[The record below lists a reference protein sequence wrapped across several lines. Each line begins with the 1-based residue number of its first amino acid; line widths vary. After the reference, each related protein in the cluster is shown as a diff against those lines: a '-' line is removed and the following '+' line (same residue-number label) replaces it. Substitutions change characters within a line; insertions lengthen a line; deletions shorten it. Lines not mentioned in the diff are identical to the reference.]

1 MLKTLEICV
10 TLCKIKIKGDSVLE
24 KSFLKS
30 KQLVLCGLGVLMLQA
45 CTCPNTSQKNSFLQD
60 VPYWMLQN
68 RSQYVTQGVD
78 SSHIVDG
85 KKTEEIETIATKR
98 ATMRVAQNIV
108 HKLKEAYLSKSN
120 RIKQKITNEMFVQ
133 MTQPVFDSLMNVDR
147 LGIYINPNNQ
157 EVFALV
163 RARSF
168 DKDVLSEGLHKLSL
182 DNQAVSILIS
192 KVDEIFKASI
202 NYGDV
207 KVPISM

>member
-1 MLKTLEICV
+1 M
-10 TLCKIKIKGDSVLE
+10 LE
-24 KSFLKS
+24 KPFFKS
-30 KQLVLCGLGVLMLQA
+30 KQLFLCGLGVLMLQA

-85 KKTEEIETIATKR
+85 KTTEEIEKIATQR
-98 ATMRVAQNIV
+98 AAMRVAQNIV

-133 MTQPVFDSLMNVDR
+133 MTQPIFDSLMNVNR
-147 LGIYINPNNQ
+147 LGIYINPNNE

-163 RARSF
+163 RAQSF
-168 DKDVLSEGLHKLSL
+168 DKDALSEGLHKMSL
-182 DNQAVSILIS
+182 DNQTVSILIS
-192 KVDEIFKASI
+192 KVDEIFKDSI

-207 KVPISM
+207 KVPVSM

>member
-1 MLKTLEICV
+1 M
-10 TLCKIKIKGDSVLE
+10 LE
-24 KSFLKS
+24 KPFLKS
-30 KQLVLCGLGVLMLQA
+30 KQLFLCGLGVLMLQA

-85 KKTEEIETIATKR
+85 KKTEEIEKIATQR
-98 ATMRVAQNIV
+98 AAMRVAQNIV

-133 MTQPVFDSLMNVDR
+133 MTQPIFDSLMNVNR
-147 LGIYINPNNQ
+147 LGIYINPNNE

-163 RARSF
+163 RAQSF
-168 DKDVLSEGLHKLSL
+168 DKDALSEGLHKMSL
-182 DNQAVSILIS
+182 DNQTVSILIS
-192 KVDEIFKASI
+192 KVDEIFKDSI

-207 KVPISM
+207 KVPVSM

>member
-1 MLKTLEICV
+1 M
-10 TLCKIKIKGDSVLE
+10 LE
-24 KSFLKS
+24 KSFLKN

>member
-1 MLKTLEICV
+1 M
-10 TLCKIKIKGDSVLE
+10 LE

-30 KQLVLCGLGVLMLQA
+30 KQLFLCGLGVLMLQA

-85 KKTEEIETIATKR
+85 KKTEEIEKIATQR
-98 ATMRVAQNIV
+98 AAMRVAQNIV

-133 MTQPVFDSLMNVDR
+133 MTQPIFDSLMNVNR
-147 LGIYINPNNQ
+147 LGIYINPNNE

-163 RARSF
+163 RAQSF
-168 DKDVLSEGLHKLSL
+168 DKDVLSEGLHKMSL
-182 DNQAVSILIS
+182 DNQTVSILIS
-192 KVDEIFKASI
+192 KVDEIFKDSI

-207 KVPISM
+207 KVPVSM

>member
-1 MLKTLEICV
+1 
-10 TLCKIKIKGDSVLE
+10 
-24 KSFLKS
+24 
-30 KQLVLCGLGVLMLQA
+30 MLQA

-85 KKTEEIETIATKR
+85 KKTEEIEEIATKR

-133 MTQPVFDSLMNVDR
+133 MTQPIFDSLMNVNR
-147 LGIYINPNNQ
+147 LGIYINPNNE

-163 RARSF
+163 RAQSF
-168 DKDVLSEGLHKLSL
+168 DKDALSEGLHKMSL
-182 DNQAVSILIS
+182 DNQTVSILIS
-192 KVDEIFKASI
+192 KVDEIFKDSI

-207 KVPISM
+207 KVPVSM

>member
-1 MLKTLEICV
+1 M
-10 TLCKIKIKGDSVLE
+10 LE

-30 KQLVLCGLGVLMLQA
+30 KQLFLCGLGVLMLQA

-85 KKTEEIETIATKR
+85 KKTEEIEKIATQR
-98 ATMRVAQNIV
+98 AAMRVAQNIV
-108 HKLKEAYLSKSN
+108 HKLKETYLSKSN

-133 MTQPVFDSLMNVDR
+133 MTQPIFDSLMNVNR
-147 LGIYINPNNQ
+147 LGIYINPNNE

-163 RARSF
+163 RAQSF
-168 DKDVLSEGLHKLSL
+168 DKDALSEGLHKMSL
-182 DNQAVSILIS
+182 DNQTVSILIS
-192 KVDEIFKASI
+192 KVDEIFKDSI

-207 KVPISM
+207 KVPVSM

>member
-1 MLKTLEICV
+1 M
-10 TLCKIKIKGDSVLE
+10 LE
-24 KSFLKS
+24 KSFFKS
-30 KQLVLCGLGVLMLQA
+30 KQLFLCGLSVLMLQA

-85 KKTEEIETIATKR
+85 KKTEEIEKIATQR

-133 MTQPVFDSLMNVDR
+133 MTQPIFDSLMNVNR
-147 LGIYINPNNQ
+147 LGIYINPNNE

-163 RARSF
+163 RAQSF
-168 DKDVLSEGLHKLSL
+168 DKDALSEGLHKMSL
-182 DNQAVSILIS
+182 DNQTVSILIS
-192 KVDEIFKASI
+192 KVDEIFKDSI

-207 KVPISM
+207 KVPVSM

>member
-1 MLKTLEICV
+1 
-10 TLCKIKIKGDSVLE
+10 
-24 KSFLKS
+24 
-30 KQLVLCGLGVLMLQA
+30 MLQA

-85 KKTEEIETIATKR
+85 KKTEEIEKIATQR
-98 ATMRVAQNIV
+98 AAMRVAQNIV

-133 MTQPVFDSLMNVDR
+133 MTQPIFDSLMNVNR
-147 LGIYINPNNQ
+147 LGIYINPNNE

-163 RARSF
+163 RAQSF
-168 DKDVLSEGLHKLSL
+168 DKDALSEGLHKMSL
-182 DNQAVSILIS
+182 DNQTVSILIS
-192 KVDEIFKASI
+192 KVDEIFKDSI

-207 KVPISM
+207 KVPVSM

>member
-1 MLKTLEICV
+1 M
-10 TLCKIKIKGDSVLE
+10 LE

-30 KQLVLCGLGVLMLQA
+30 KQLFLCGLGVLMLQA

-85 KKTEEIETIATKR
+85 KKTEEIEKIATQR
-98 ATMRVAQNIV
+98 AAMRVAQNIV

-133 MTQPVFDSLMNVDR
+133 MTQPIFDSLMNVNR
-147 LGIYINPNNQ
+147 LGIYINPNNE

-163 RARSF
+163 RAQSF
-168 DKDVLSEGLHKLSL
+168 DKDALSEGLHKMSL
-182 DNQAVSILIS
+182 DNQTVSILIS
-192 KVDEIFKASI
+192 KVDEIFKDSI

-207 KVPISM
+207 KVPVSM

>member
-1 MLKTLEICV
+1 M
-10 TLCKIKIKGDSVLE
+10 LE